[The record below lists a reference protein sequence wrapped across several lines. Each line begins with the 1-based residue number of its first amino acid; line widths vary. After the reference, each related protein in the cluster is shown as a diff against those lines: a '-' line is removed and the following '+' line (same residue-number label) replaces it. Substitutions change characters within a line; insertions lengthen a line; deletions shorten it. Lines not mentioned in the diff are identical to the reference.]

1 MTKEIV
7 ISEQENIAAT
17 FENGRITEF
26 FMNEGEQ
33 LVGDIILGKV
43 DSTIQSIDAAFV
55 SIGKNRNGFIHIT
68 DLCLKNAKRKTGI
81 RNHLQ
86 PKQNILV
93 QIAKEATGSKGPRLT
108 GMLTIPGKYMVLT
121 PYERK
126 VGISKKI
133 TDNYER
139 DRLIYISKKICQS
152 GYGIIVRTEAMG
164 QSEEALKE
172 DLDFLLKRWS
182 EILKMSET
190 MQAPAVLYRDQDL
203 LYRVLRDAVTP
214 DVDKIVVD
222 SQDARARSVDLLQSW
237 SHNAFRLVQQNR
249 SPVPLSHQY
258 NVFAEIEKVLQ
269 PKAPLPSGGYLV
281 IEKTEA
287 LTVIDVNSGSTKG
300 TSGLNETILQ
310 TNKEAAVEIARQL
323 KLRDIGGVIVIDFID
338 MLDQREQQIVWQIL
352 ANAVKDDKAQPQLG
366 YFSEFSL
373 LEMTRHRQKKS
384 ITELLTTKCP
394 YCDGVGYLRNNVYRA
409 DLLTTDSVRKRV
421 NRFDDNNS
429 NKPNEFANNKKMEDF
444 AGNVEYVEN
453 RMNKIPPHVAKHRKE
468 NTSSNHISYPKYDRN
483 NNRYDDNVEIQ
494 DEITQDI
501 INSEAINEELDHE
514 IDLVNPEVE
523 VVDIQDNIPKIDPDS
538 IVEEVYESI
547 APPDAEHSED
557 NNDNFVVEL
566 TKEERMYIE
575 SIEEPF
581 DKKRSFKDKKF
592 GKHKKDFQNK
602 DRFNKFQ
609 NDRNDRN
616 DRFERTDRNDR
627 PERTDRERLE
637 LIEDESQIQRND
649 NHNNTQRN
657 HSERNERNF
666 ERHNRHDRN
675 DRFNRNDRND
685 RYNQKDRNFSKN
697 KDYEP
702 ALINNEEH
710 VSREDNFEV
719 KNSEFL
725 KNENNLNNNQNFEL
739 NENKNLESNNE
750 VVMGVE
756 VTDLDNSVNSNE
768 NTLLNNNSIAEAE
781 KTSFIDE
788 IVVIEESPEVEEVKI
803 PKKRG
808 RKPAP
813 KKVKAKEIEVEISKV
828 IEPKT
833 TTKKTSELVN
843 PVSDG
848 STEEARKTIDV
859 VDQSVAKKVNTE
871 IENST
876 DNNTEELSN
885 ESETTLPKPKKR
897 GRIKS
902 FSPKKRK

>member
-1 MTKEIV
+1 MTKEII

-17 FENGRITEF
+17 FENGKITEF

-68 DLCLKNAKRKTGI
+68 DLCVKNAKRKTGI

-86 PKQNILV
+86 PKQSILV

-108 GMLTIPGKYMVLT
+108 GMLTIPGKYIILT

-133 TDNYER
+133 TDSYER
-139 DRLIYISKKICQS
+139 DRLVYISKKICQS
-152 GYGIIVRTEAMG
+152 GYGIIVRTEAIG

-222 SQDARARSVDLLQSW
+222 SQDAKARSIDLLQSW

-249 SPVPLSHQY
+249 SPIPLSHQY
-258 NVFAEIEKVLQ
+258 NIFSEIEKVLQ

-394 YCDGVGYLRNNVYRA
+394 YCDGIGYLRNNVYRS

-421 NRFDDNNS
+421 NRFDDNDNGNNNRNS
-429 NKPNEFANNKKMEDF
+429 NDNLNSKKMEELTNNID
-444 AGNVEYVEN
+444 YVEN
-453 RMNKIPPHVAKHRKE
+453 KMDRVPPHVTKHRDE
-468 NTSSNHISYPKYDRN
+468 NTSSNQITYPKFDRN
-483 NNRYDDNVEIQ
+483 NNKFDDNVNN
-494 DEITQDI
+494 DD
-501 INSEAINEELDHE
+501 NEDMDS
-514 IDLVNPEVE
+514 ISNVNEVE
-523 VVDIQDNIPKIDPDS
+523 VIDIQDNRPKIDQES
-538 IVEEVYESI
+538 LVEEVYESLGE
-547 APPDAEHSED
+547 PENKEKQEEST
-557 NNDNFVVEL
+557 DNFVVEL

-575 SIEEPF
+575 SIEDPF
-581 DKKRSFKDKKF
+581 DNKRSFKDKKF
-592 GKHKKDFQNK
+592 GKHKKEFQK
-602 DRFNKFQ
+602 RDRFN
-609 NDRNDRN
+609 N
-616 DRFERTDRNDR
+616 
-627 PERTDRERLE
+627 
-637 LIEDESQIQRND
+637 
-649 NHNNTQRN
+649 
-657 HSERNERNF
+657 
-666 ERHNRHDRN
+666 
-675 DRFNRNDRND
+675 
-685 RYNQKDRNFSKN
+685 
-697 KDYEP
+697 
-702 ALINNEEH
+702 
-710 VSREDNFEV
+710 
-719 KNSEFL
+719 
-725 KNENNLNNNQNFEL
+725 
-739 NENKNLESNNE
+739 
-750 VVMGVE
+750 
-756 VTDLDNSVNSNE
+756 
-768 NTLLNNNSIAEAE
+768 
-781 KTSFIDE
+781 
-788 IVVIEESPEVEEVKI
+788 
-803 PKKRG
+803 
-808 RKPAP
+808 
-813 KKVKAKEIEVEISKV
+813 
-828 IEPKT
+828 
-833 TTKKTSELVN
+833 
-843 PVSDG
+843 
-848 STEEARKTIDV
+848 
-859 VDQSVAKKVNTE
+859 
-871 IENST
+871 
-876 DNNTEELSN
+876 
-885 ESETTLPKPKKR
+885 
-897 GRIKS
+897 
-902 FSPKKRK
+902 

>member
-17 FENGRITEF
+17 FENGKISEF

-68 DLCLKNAKRKTGI
+68 DLCVKNAKRKTGI
-81 RNHLQ
+81 KNHLQ

-133 TDNYER
+133 TDSFER
-139 DRLIYISKKICQS
+139 DRLVYIAKNICQS
-152 GYGIIVRTEAMG
+152 GYGIIVRTEAIG
-164 QSEEALKE
+164 QSEAALKE

-190 MQAPAVLYRDQDL
+190 MNAPAVLYRDQDL

-222 SQDARARSVDLLQSW
+222 SPEARARAVDLLQSW

-249 SPVPLSHQY
+249 SPIPLSHQY
-258 NVFAEIEKVLQ
+258 NVFSEIEKVLQ

-300 TSGLNETILQ
+300 TSGLSETILQ

-352 ANAVKDDKAQPQLG
+352 ANAVKNDKAQPQLG

-394 YCDGVGYLRNNVYRA
+394 YCDGIGSLRNNVYRS
-409 DLLTTDSVRKRV
+409 DLLTTESVRKRV
-421 NRFDDNNS
+421 NRFDDHDHGNNNKGAS
-429 NKPNEFANNKKMEDF
+429 NEGNSKKMEELTY
-444 AGNVEYVEN
+444 NVDYVEN
-453 RMNKIPPHVAKHRKE
+453 RMDRVPNHIHKQRKE
-468 NTSSNHISYPKYDRN
+468 NGSSNQITYPKFDRN
-483 NNRYDDNVEIQ
+483 NNKYDDNLTVE
-494 DEITQDI
+494 DTKDDSEDTNDI
-501 INSEAINEELDHE
+501 E
-514 IDLVNPEVE
+514 VVE
-523 VVDIQDNIPKIDPDS
+523 VADNVPVIEPNS
-538 IVEEVYESI
+538 YVQEVYESVA
-547 APPDAEHSED
+547 APEVSQTEENANPNE
-557 NNDNFVVEL
+557 NFVVEL

-581 DKKRSFKDKKF
+581 GRKKHFKDKKF
-592 GKHKKDFQNK
+592 GKHKRDFQKRGDYN
-602 DRFNKFQ
+602 N
-609 NDRNDRN
+609 N
-616 DRFERTDRNDR
+616 
-627 PERTDRERLE
+627 
-637 LIEDESQIQRND
+637 
-649 NHNNTQRN
+649 NNTN
-657 HSERNERNF
+657 NN
-666 ERHNRHDRN
+666 NRK
-675 DRFNRNDRND
+675 FNNNYQGDK
-685 RYNQKDRNFSKN
+685 YNQRDRNFNEQPK
-697 KDYEP
+697 
-702 ALINNEEH
+702 NNELDSEQKENVFNQPH
-710 VSREDNFEV
+710 Y
-719 KNSEFL
+719 NSEPVNSYSETVVETNHHQHNPDEVFYTDTV
-725 KNENNLNNNQNFEL
+725 NVEPVE
-739 NENKNLESNNE
+739 ESVVTEATDTESGE
-750 VVMGVE
+750 VVISEVIKPAEEAVE
-756 VTDLDNSVNSNE
+756 
-768 NTLLNNNSIAEAE
+768 AQMP
-781 KTSFIDE
+781 SFIE
-788 IVVIEESPEVEEVKI
+788 EVVVIEEPVVVA

-808 RKPAP
+808 RKPAA
-813 KKVKAKEIEVEISKV
+813 KKSKYTEPV
-828 IEPKT
+828 IET
-833 TTKKTSELVN
+833 TVVETEPEITVEVSEPETVKEAES
-843 PVSDG
+843 VS
-848 STEEARKTIDV
+848 SSEIKEE
-859 VDQSVAKKVNTE
+859 
-871 IENST
+871 
-876 DNNTEELSN
+876 NNTS
-885 ESETTLPKPKKR
+885 TAKPKKR